1 MLKITPSFQKSLWS
15 CLSTSFWSIFQNSR
29 LWLANSKSSFLWQ
42 IKMESIMCPLQL
54 SLRVATV
61 HIKVRIGSLEYFV
74 ICQKCTKEQGKKLVM
89 TTSAQSSSICLWLDL
104 NMAFCFS
111 NFLASPTSFNL
122 FNKRG
127 AFNVQ
132 WSPNLSSRA
141 LKIIGNW
148 CHCEPTNNREMH
160 KAIQQEKK
168 TQT

>member
-1 MLKITPSFQKSLWS
+1 MVTS
-15 CLSTSFWSIFQNSR
+15 CWSIFPNPQ
-29 LWLANSKSSFLWQ
+29 LWLARSQSSFLWQ

-61 HIKVRIGSLEYFV
+61 HIKVRIGSREYFV

-104 NMAFCFS
+104 NKAFCFS
-111 NFLASPTSFNL
+111 SFLASPTSFNL

-132 WSPNLSSRA
+132 WSPNLRSRA

-148 CHCEPTNNREMH
+148 CHCQPTNNRRCT
-160 KAIQQEKK
+160 KLSSKK
-168 TQT
+168 TKHKPPIILVKDKT